1 MPVPR
6 KPEAAR
12 KAHVAVFDATTLVAK
27 GIKDQLVGRKF
38 PIASMRLY
46 TSSDDPDANLTEF
59 AGEAMLVS
67 RPDIDSLGA
76 LDLAFFCGTTA
87 EGARYLDWPGK
98 KGFVG
103 IDVTAA
109 AIGSARVPLVNAGV
123 NPEALPAGPGLVGT
137 PHPIALML
145 STVLTAIERGCGL
158 EQATATVLQPVSE
171 CGEPGIAE
179 LYQQTLGILNF
190 HDQPSDIFGRQ
201 VAFNL
206 VPDAAFGA
214 GGVPGSGST
223 AGVEQEI
230 RRITGERYPVSV
242 AIVLAP
248 VFHGH
253 AAMTRVLIPKGRTAA
268 DLEAALAAA
277 DEIRVAPAADRI
289 TPVERAGEA
298 GILASGIRP
307 AGAQGAFWIWLVS
320 DNLTSGAA
328 LNAVRIAE
336 AVWARGGAR
345 KEPA

>member
-1 MPVPR
+1 MPATR
-6 KPEAAR
+6 KPEDGR

-59 AGEAMLVS
+59 GGEAMLVS
-67 RPDIDSLGA
+67 QPDIEALGSL
-76 LDLAFFCGTTA
+76 DIAFFCGTRS
-87 EGARYLDWPGK
+87 EGERYLDWPGR

-103 IDVTAA
+103 IDLTAA
-109 AIGSARVPLVNAGV
+109 AIERARVPLVNSSV

-145 STVLTAIERGCGL
+145 STVFTAIERGGGL
-158 EQATATVLQPVSE
+158 QEAAAVVFQPVSE
-171 CGEPGIAE
+171 LGEPGIAE
-179 LYQQTLGILNF
+179 LYQQTLGLLNF
-190 HDQPSDIFGRQ
+190 HDQPRELFDRQ

-223 AGVEQEI
+223 EGVEREI
-230 RRITGERYPVSV
+230 RRITGERFPVSA

-253 AAMTRVLIPKGRTAA
+253 AAMTRVVLPKGRTID
-268 DLEAALAAA
+268 DLKAALSAA
-277 DEIRVAPAADRI
+277 EGIRLAEAGGAV

-298 GILASGIRP
+298 GILATGIRP
-307 AGAQGAFWIWLVS
+307 AGAAGAFWIWLVS

-336 AVWARGGAR
+336 AVWSRSGAR
-345 KEPA
+345 KESA